1 MSDIFAKIRCNP
13 LQAANSNRLVFHPA
27 ATARRLTGPVT
38 HTPEDARKHIR
49 LSVLDISIAKP
60 PLCDQSD
67 VLRNVGVGRTGPL
80 AIDYLVKVIGLG
92 NISRFHL
99 LAATDSAVAI

>member
-1 MSDIFAKIRCNP
+1 
-13 LQAANSNRLVFHPA
+13 
-27 ATARRLTGPVT
+27 
-38 HTPEDARKHIR
+38 
-49 LSVLDISIAKP
+49 
-60 PLCDQSD
+60 
-67 VLRNVGVGRTGPL
+67 VGRTGPL